1 MIYGIL
7 LGGLGNQLFEIF
19 AIISYSFEN
28 KIPFKFN
35 FNKPDKV
42 SPMDKT
48 SLRPTYWD
56 TIFKSLSKFTYNN
69 NSNGVV
75 YREPNFTYDTIP
87 LFSNDTIITGYFQSE
102 KYFKHQYENIIKFL
116 GLNKM
121 KEDTK
126 NKYISYFENKKII
139 SIHFRIGDLKYNN
152 GHGLVL
158 NENYYINCLN
168 YIKENISNF
177 NEYEIL
183 YFGEQNDDFII
194 KKFINQ
200 INKSFKNNYN
210 IINYN
215 ISDWEQLLMISL
227 CNHNIISNSTFSWWG
242 AYFNNYKEKIVCYP
256 SLWFRPD
263 INNSTKDLFPEQWI
277 KINTN

>member
-48 SLRPTYWD
+48 SLRPTYWH
-56 TIFKSLSKFTYNN
+56 TIFNSLSKSTYNN
-69 NSNGVV
+69 NANGVV

-87 LFSNDTIITGYFQSE
+87 LFNNDTIITGYFQSE
-102 KYFKHQYENIIKFL
+102 KYFKDQYENIIKFL
-116 GLNKM
+116 GLNKI

-126 NKYISYFENKKII
+126 NKYISYFQNKKLI

-158 NENYYINCLN
+158 NQNYYT
-168 YIKENISNF
+168 
-177 NEYEIL
+177 IL
-183 YFGEQNDDFII
+183 YN
-194 KKFINQ
+194 
-200 INKSFKNNYN
+200 
-210 IINYN
+210 
-215 ISDWEQLLMISL
+215 LLKYQS
-227 CNHNIISNSTFSWWG
+227 
-242 AYFNNYKEKIVCYP
+242 
-256 SLWFRPD
+256 
-263 INNSTKDLFPEQWI
+263 
-277 KINTN
+277 